1 MVEDIYDNMIQ
12 NENDID
18 IIISA
23 LSQTIPGGILL
34 LCLIGLMIYT
44 LIKPL
49 L

>member
-1 MVEDIYDNMIQ
+1 MVEDIYDNMTT
-12 NENDID
+12 NDIN

-23 LSQTIPGGILL
+23 LSLSIPGGLL
-34 LCLIGLMIYT
+34 FLRLMSLMIYT